1 MSTILE
7 LLPVKLFCYCVS
19 TIHRYSFSH
28 CGLHTLVPAVDV
40 VSGDLVGSDGVNF
53 ATGSNLA
60 SAMVPLVSLIEGS

>member
-1 MSTILE
+1 M
-7 LLPVKLFCYCVS
+7 
-19 TIHRYSFSH
+19 
-28 CGLHTLVPAVDV
+28 PAVDV